1 MVNQINAFQHRHG
14 TNYVESDLDRT
25 KLLPSAEGT
34 RNAQILHLKADEPL
48 RELVGEPVALP
59 QGAWWQ
65 RLGLGAKSTLLALA
79 LSTLPVLGI
88 GALAYQV
95 VSFKTQ
101 QLAKNSQ
108 ALGVMAMADKV
119 SRFMFERYGD
129 VQVLTKLPA
138 LRIAKVRDITS
149 VEEKQ
154 DVLDAYIQSYQ
165 VYDNIAVLD
174 LKGNVIVQSTGTPIP
189 NQKDH
194 PFFRQVE
201 RSEQP
206 YISQPI
212 PNLDNPKQK
221 TPYIYFAAPVQD
233 ATSGDTI
240 AIIRLAM
247 STQHLDNL
255 LADYERNGNQ
265 YHLIDSSGTFFAA
278 TEKEQIG
285 RKLQADF
292 PGLQSLQAQRTEGV
306 AFSVDRISGA
316 HQLVG
321 YAPSKSFP
329 GLPNL
334 QWEYVLAT
342 NEDVA
347 LAAQRNL
354 LWVLG
359 LGTVVAAFGVGTMT
373 AVLARRAIKPI
384 LATVQTVTDLGQGH
398 LDARVAVQGRDEIA
412 DLGKNINHMAVQL
425 QELIKQQQLQTEQAR
440 LFNGVTA
447 SMRRT
452 LKFDS
457 IIQTGVYEI
466 RSFLK
471 ADRVIMYRF
480 NEDYLSGVVI
490 AESVVNSELSLL
502 NEVVED
508 CLSPGAIERYANGRL
523 WICDDVQTAGL
534 TDCHRELLERL
545 KIRSN
550 MIAPIVRNG
559 KPLMLLCAQ
568 QALAPRRWQDS
579 EIDLFRQVA
588 SQIGFALEQA
598 QLLEETDLARQL
610 AETLE
615 QEQRQKN
622 DLLQRQL
629 ASLLIEVEG
638 AAQGDLTVRA
648 DVTVGEIGT
657 VADFFNSIVESLRQI
672 VTNVKE
678 SALRVN
684 TSIGE
689 NEQSIQLLAQ
699 DSLRQA
705 EEMTLAL
712 AALETMRQ
720 SILEVAASADQT
732 VGATRTAS
740 DTAAESRTAMDSTV
754 NNILSLRETIGETTK
769 KVKRLGESSQ
779 KISKVISLI
788 NQIAMQ
794 TNLLAINAGIE
805 AARAGEE
812 GQGFAVVAEE
822 VGELAA
828 RSAAATKEIEH
839 IVETIQR
846 ETSEV
851 VNAMELGTAQVVDGT
866 RSVEDTKHSLE
877 KILAVF
883 DQIDQLV
890 QSISE
895 ATVSQVQTSQ
905 TIDGLIQ
912 QVAQISEHTSTSSR
926 QVSSALLET
935 VAIAQE
941 LQASV
946 NEFKVA

>member
-1 MVNQINAFQHRHG
+1 MVNQINSFQQRNG

-25 KLLPSAEGT
+25 GFLASNST
-34 RNAQILHLKADEPL
+34 RNSHILHLKADEPSPAP
-48 RELVGEPVALP
+48 RIEAVSLP

-65 RLGLGAKSTLLALA
+65 RLGLGTKSTLLALA
-79 LSTLPVLGI
+79 LTTLPVLGI

-95 VSFKTQ
+95 VSYKTQ
-101 QLAKNSQ
+101 QVAKNSQ
-108 ALGVMAMADKV
+108 ELGVIAMTDKV
-119 SRFMFERYGD
+119 NRFMLERYGD
-129 VQVLTKLPA
+129 VQVLAKLPA
-138 LRIAKVRDITS
+138 LRSAKVREITS
-149 VEEKQ
+149 TEERQ
-154 DVLDAYIQSYQ
+154 DILDAYIQSYQ

-174 LKGNVIVQSTGTPIP
+174 LKGNVIVQSTGTPVP

-194 PFFRQVE
+194 AFFRQVA

-206 YISQPI
+206 YISQPV
-212 PNLDNPKQK
+212 PNLDNPNQK
-221 TPYIYFAAPVQD
+221 TPYIYLAAPVQD
-233 ATSGDTI
+233 ATSGETI
-240 AIIRLAM
+240 AIVRLAM
-247 STQHLDNL
+247 STRHFDNL
-255 LADYERNGNQ
+255 LADYSRNGNQ
-265 YHLIDSSGTFFAA
+265 YHLIDSSGTFFVA

-285 RKLQADF
+285 RKLQSDF
-292 PGLQSLQAQRTEGV
+292 PGLRSLQAQRTEGV
-306 AFSVDRISGA
+306 AFSVDRVSGA

-321 YAPSKSFP
+321 YAPFKSLQ

-334 QWEYVLAT
+334 QWEFVLAT
-342 NEDVA
+342 SEDVA

-359 LGTVVAAFGVGTMT
+359 IGTVVAALGVGTIT
-373 AVLARRAIKPI
+373 AILARRAIQPI
-384 LATVQTVTDLGQGH
+384 LATAQTVNDLGQGN
-398 LDARVAVQGRDEIA
+398 LNARVTVQGRDEIA
-412 DLGKNINHMAVQL
+412 DLGKNINQMAVQL
-425 QELIKQQQLQTEQAR
+425 QELLKQQQIQTEQAR

-447 SMRRT
+447 AIRRT
-452 LKFDS
+452 LKFDN
-457 IIQTGVYEI
+457 ILQTGVHEI
-466 RSFLK
+466 RSLLK
-471 ADRVIMYRF
+471 AERVIIYRF
-480 NEDYLSGVVI
+480 NEDYLSGVII
-490 AESVVNSELSLL
+490 AESVITSDLSLL
-502 NEVVED
+502 GEVVED
-508 CLSPGAIERYANGRL
+508 CLSPGAIERYASGRL

-568 QALAPRRWQDS
+568 QALAPRQWQDV
-579 EIDLFRQVA
+579 EIDIFRQVA

-598 QLLEETDLARQL
+598 YLIEATELARQQ
-610 AETLE
+610 AEKLE
-615 QEQRQKN
+615 KEQRHKN
-622 DLLQRQL
+622 ELLQSQL
-629 ASLLIEVEG
+629 ASLLTEVEG

-657 VADFFNSIVESLRQI
+657 VADFFNSIVENLRQI

-689 NEQSIQLLAQ
+689 NEQSIQLLAA

-705 EEMTLAL
+705 EEMTIAL
-712 AALETMRQ
+712 AALEAMRQ
-720 SILEVAASADQT
+720 SILEVATSAHQT
-732 VGATRTAS
+732 VDATRTAA
-740 DTAAESRTAMDSTV
+740 DTAIASRSAMDITV
-754 NNILSLRETIGETTK
+754 SNILSLRETIGETTK

-779 KISKVISLI
+779 KISKVVSLI

-828 RSAAATKEIEH
+828 RSAAATKEIEQ
-839 IVETIQR
+839 IVDTIQR
-846 ETSEV
+846 ETGEV

-866 RSVEDTKHSLE
+866 RSVEDTQHSLE

-883 DQIDQLV
+883 EQIDQLV

-895 ATVSQVQTSQ
+895 ATVSQVQASQ

-912 QVAQISEHTSTSSR
+912 QVAKVSERTSTSSR